1 MNGATEH
8 EAKVKVFID
17 LQDKVKNLNSK
28 SKDGKDEMK
37 ANATGQVKAI
47 IEEKRSLQNEIFK

>member
-8 EAKVKVFID
+8 EAKVKVIID

-28 SKDGKDEMK
+28 SEDGKDEMK
-37 ANATGQVKAI
+37 ANASGQVKAI
-47 IEEKRSLQNEIFK
+47 S